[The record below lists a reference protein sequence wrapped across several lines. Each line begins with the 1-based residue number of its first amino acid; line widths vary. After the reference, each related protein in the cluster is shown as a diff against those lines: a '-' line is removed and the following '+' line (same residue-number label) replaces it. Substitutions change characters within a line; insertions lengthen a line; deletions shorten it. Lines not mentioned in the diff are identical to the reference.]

1 MKKLFTYSLILTIL
15 CACTA
20 KEMPSKS
27 AQKEISKVESGL
39 HQINP
44 DFMVE
49 RQQQLQTCAG
59 NLDREVLKT
68 SLSLGTSYL
77 LNNQRREGN
86 FNYAYDWQTKVLDTA
101 DNQVRQA
108 GALWGLSLIYNDNP
122 GPKVE
127 KALLKAMTFFREHSK
142 LDAKGR
148 RYIIYPGDARGS
160 IGTVALTALAYVD
173 YLRTKALEVNR
184 DKKTLALATELDE
197 YLAFIVHAQQKDQ
210 RWHARYTHED
220 GKPVGRASP
229 YFDGESLLALIKAA
243 KYLGYTQYIPIIMK
257 SAQAGH
263 RLNVTEALKLD
274 PDSKTTKGYY
284 QWSSMAFYE
293 MATAGWLGAKPF
305 GQYVIDLADW
315 MIDVH
320 KTLSRTRNTAYAYEG
335 IIHAYQLAMLNNNKE
350 KAEKFAC
357 VIAKGMR
364 KLTSWQ
370 VGSPIANKRIKG
382 RALDDSLALGG
393 VQNHRKES
401 YLRVDVAQHQMHA
414 VLLAR
419 RYVYIE
425 ATQTP

>member
-1 MKKLFTYSLILTIL
+1 MKNLYLFPLLLTLL
-15 CACTA
+15 CSCTTNEEA
-20 KEMPSKS
+20 LKPTEKVLEKTPSKL
-27 AQKEISKVESGL
+27 AQV
-39 HQINP
+39 NP
-44 DFMVE
+44 DFMIE
-49 RQQQLQTCAG
+49 RKQQLHACAKGFDHQTLNA
-59 NLDREVLKT
+59 
-68 SLSLGTSYL
+68 SLELGTTYM
-77 LNNQRREGN
+77 LNNQKPEGN
-86 FNYAYDWQTKVLDTA
+86 FNYAYDWQTEVLDTA

-122 GPKVE
+122 SLKVE
-127 KALLKAMTFFREHSK
+127 KALLKAMAFFREHSQ
-142 LDAKGR
+142 LDQKGR

-184 DKKTLALATELDE
+184 DKKTLALAKELDE

-210 RWHARYTHED
+210 RWHARYTHEE
-220 GKPVGRASP
+220 GKPIGRASP
-229 YFDGESLLALIKAA
+229 YFDGESLLALTKAA

-257 SAQAGH
+257 SAQAGY

-320 KTLSRTRNTAYAYEG
+320 ETLRRTRNTAYAYEG

-350 KAEKFAC
+350 KADKFAC

-370 VGSPIANKRIKG
+370 VGSPIANKHVRDQ
-382 RALDDSLALGG
+382 ALENPLALGG

-414 VLLAR
+414 ALLAR
-419 RYVYIE
+419 RYVYLE
-425 ATQTP
+425 DAATP